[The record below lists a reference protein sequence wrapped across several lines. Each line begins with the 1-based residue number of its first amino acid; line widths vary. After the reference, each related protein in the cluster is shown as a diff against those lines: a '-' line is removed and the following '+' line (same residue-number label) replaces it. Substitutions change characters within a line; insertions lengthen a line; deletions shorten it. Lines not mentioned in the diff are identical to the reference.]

1 MVDIHKVYF
10 GERSI
15 SFVNAEGCSAAHR
28 ADGSVFSS
36 ASCDGEGWLGGLA
49 AKFDAAAGEPYV
61 EVRCNN
67 AEDAFE
73 LFKQGLKVEIAAGGA
88 VLRKPLFGAKPRLLL
103 FFRRGFW
110 DMPKG
115 HLEEGETLEECAIRE
130 VQEETGL
137 EHLSLGEK
145 ICVTFHTYHM
155 KGHFVLK
162 ESHWY
167 KMTSTARE
175 PLRVQTEEDIVMG
188 KWCSPCRARRLI
200 RNAYPSIRDVASRL

>member
-1 MVDIHKVYF
+1 MAENLTVYF

-15 SFVNAEGCSAAHR
+15 SFVNAEGCDTALR

-36 ASCDGEGWLGGLA
+36 ASTDGECWLQELA
-49 AKFDAAAGEPYV
+49 ARFDAAADMHV
-61 EVRCNN
+61 EVRCTDSE
-67 AEDAFE
+67 ASFE
-73 LFKQGLKVEIAAGGA
+73 LFKKGLKVEVAAGGA
-88 VLRKPLFGAKPRLLL
+88 IFRSPLFGRTQRLLL

-130 VQEETGL
+130 VREETGL
-137 EHLSLGEK
+137 EHLELGEK

-155 KGHFVLK
+155 KGNFVLK

-167 KMTSTARE
+167 RMTSTARE
-175 PLRVQTEEDIVMG
+175 PLKVQTEEDIVKG
-188 KWCSPCRARRLI
+188 RWCGPRRARRLL
-200 RNAYPSIRDVASRL
+200 RHAYPSIRDVAARL